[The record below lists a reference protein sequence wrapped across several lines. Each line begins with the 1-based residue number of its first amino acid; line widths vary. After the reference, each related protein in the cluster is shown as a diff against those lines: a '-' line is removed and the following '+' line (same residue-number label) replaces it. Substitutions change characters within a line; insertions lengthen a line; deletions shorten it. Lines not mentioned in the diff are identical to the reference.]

1 MKKPTVCLVTLGCAR
16 NDVDSEELAANLDAG
31 GFTLV
36 TDASEAEVIVVNTC
50 GFIEAAKKDSI
61 DTLLA
66 ASDTKAS
73 GKAKAVVAVGCM
85 AERYGGELAQA
96 LPEADAVLGFDDYEN
111 IAARLRKILGG
122 EQLPPPTP
130 KDRRTLLPLAPIER
144 SARRTAQKRRRRL
157 DSGPYAPLKIASGC
171 DRRCAFCAIPRF
183 RGAYLS
189 RPIAEIVDE
198 ARWLVDNGVREIML
212 VSENTSSYGKDLGD
226 RQGLIPLLKELNQL
240 DGLERIRV
248 SYLQPAEIYPGLI
261 ETMCCLE
268 HVVNYFDIS
277 FQHASNKVLRRM
289 RRFGDSDNFLKLIS
303 NIRRL
308 APEAGI
314 RSNFI
319 VGFPGESDEDYR
331 ILRDF
336 VQEANLD
343 VVGVFGY
350 SDEENTEA
358 YNLADHISDE
368 RISERVEDLSELAN
382 YLVDQ
387 RASQRIGQ
395 RVRVLVERIGDGQA
409 VGRSEHQGP
418 QVDGETTLPATSF
431 GLGDIVEAEVT
442 DSFGADLIA
451 NNIVNVIDRRP

>member
-50 GFIEAAKKDSI
+50 GFIDAAKKDSI

-66 ASDTKAS
+66 ASDAKVS

-96 LPEADAVLGFDDYEN
+96 LPEADAVLGFDDYED

-122 EQLPPPTP
+122 EQLPAPTP
-130 KDRRTLLPLAPIER
+130 IDRRTLLPLAPIKR
-144 SARRTAQKRRRRL
+144 SVRQVMPKRRRRL
-157 DSGPYAPLKIASGC
+157 DTGPYAPLKIASGC

-189 RPIAEIVDE
+189 RAVAEITDE
-198 ARWLVDNGVREIML
+198 AAWLVDNGVREIML
-212 VSENTSSYGKDLGD
+212 VSENTSSYGKDFGD

-277 FQHASNKVLRRM
+277 FQHAAPTILRRM
-289 RRFGDSDNFLKLIS
+289 RRFGDPDNFMSLIDK
-303 NIRRL
+303 IRQL

-343 VVGVFGY
+343 VAGVFGY

-358 YNLADHISDE
+358 YNLSDHISDE
-368 RISERVEDLSELAN
+368 LIAERVEDLSELAN
-382 YLVDQ
+382 HLVDQ

-395 RVRVLVERIGDGQA
+395 RVRVLVERVADGQA

-418 QVDGETTLPATSF
+418 QVDGETTLPTASL
-431 GLGDIVEAEVT
+431 GVGDIVEAEVT